1 MAGGIEHNSQTPLL
15 EATFSGSSDTNDIEK
30 KGTTWSAVAH
40 IITGL
45 IGAGVLSLAWSVAQL
60 GWIAGP
66 MALLFCAAVTLFATT
81 ILCDCYKS
89 PDSEFGPTTNCSLLE
104 AARFYFEQEKTSG
117 KDDVDVIRTGTV
129 WTAVAHII
137 SAVIGAGVL
146 SLAWSPDPITGTRN
160 PSYIDAVRVN
170 LGKKWTWVC
179 GLLQYVSFCGTG
191 IAYVITSATS
201 MREIQISNCYHKG
214 GEKAHCQTGMTIF
227 MLIFGIVE
235 IATSQIP
242 DFHNMAWLS
251 VVAALMSF
259 CYATIGL
266 GLGFSNVIV
275 PIGVGSVENKSIKG
289 SIVGIPTRSSAQK
302 IWLVFQALGDIAFAY
317 PYSIILLEIQDT
329 LKSPPPEN
337 RTMKKASITAI
348 VITTFFYLCCSCFG
362 YAAFGNNTPGNL
374 LTGFNE
380 PFWLVDFANACIV
393 LHLVGGYQVYSQ
405 PVFAFVEKWA
415 TQKYPENRFVNKFYA
430 IKFPVLPALQLNLFR
445 LCFRTLYVIS
455 TTAIAMAFPYF
466 NQVLGILGALNFWPL
481 TIYFP
486 VEMYIVQKQIGAW
499 SRKWLLLKGFSMIC
513 LIVSLLGLI
522 GSIEGIISAKLA

>member
-1 MAGGIEHNSQTPLL
+1 MYYLYIKPSTY
-15 EATFSGSSDTNDIEK
+15 FRR
-30 KGTTWSAVAH
+30 VA
-40 IITGL
+40 L
-45 IGAGVLSLAWSVAQL
+45 RVLYYLQIFRGCLRIYRSEMEVQRSL
-60 GWIAGP
+60 
-66 MALLFCAAVTLFATT
+66 
-81 ILCDCYKS
+81 
-89 PDSEFGPTTNCSLLE
+89 
-104 AARFYFEQEKTSG
+104 EQEKTSG

-146 SLAWSPDPITGTRN
+146 SLAWCMAQLGWIAGPIAMLCFAFVTFISSFLICDCYRSPDPITGTRN

-227 MLIFGIVE
+227 MLIFGIVQ

-393 LHLVGGYQVYSQ
+393 LHLVGGYQVVYSQ

-430 IKFPVLPALQLNLFR
+430 IKLPVLPALQLNLFR
-445 LCFRTLYVIS
+445 LCFRTLYVMS